1 MRFVDLLFVDRRPGA
16 ILCVFAFVIVTAV
29 LEQPVHA
36 ESSVQ
41 APVAETLQGELK
53 VMVFPGGFNWPIW
66 AAQENGIFAA
76 EGLKVSLTY
85 TTSSVEQISSL
96 MADNHQIAMTAV
108 DNVVAY
114 VEGAGEAELDEPA
127 DIFAFMGGDDGFLSL
142 IVQGEVKQ
150 FKDLEGR
157 ELAVDAMTTGY
168 AFVLRKMLQHGG
180 VSEDKVNFVS
190 VGGALQRM
198 DAMKR
203 GKYAGTV
210 LMTPFDIIAK
220 LNGMNQLLKAS
231 DVFDHYQGVV
241 GASRRS
247 WAESHNKELVAYIR
261 AYRKG
266 LRWLYDHRNKQA
278 AQAILIGHMPKV
290 TDALAEK
297 IYGVL
302 LAADGGFEPN
312 ASLNIE
318 GLQTVLNL
326 RKQFGGANVKLSD
339 PSAYYD
345 PGYFNQAV
353 ASE

>member
-1 MRFVDLLFVDRRPGA
+1 
-16 ILCVFAFVIVTAV
+16 
-29 LEQPVHA
+29 
-36 ESSVQ
+36 
-41 APVAETLQGELK
+41 LQGELK

-66 AAQENGIFAA
+66 AAQENGFFTA

-96 MADNHQIAMTAV
+96 MAGNHQIAMTAV

-142 IVQGEVKQ
+142 IVQGEVTR

-198 DAMKR
+198 DAMKQ

-210 LMTPFDIIAK
+210 LMTPFDIVAE

-231 DVFDHYQGVV
+231 DMFDHYQGVV
-241 GASRRS
+241 GAARRS
-247 WAESHNKELVAYIR
+247 WAASHNRELVSYIR

-266 LRWLYDHRNKQA
+266 LRWLYDFRNKQA
-278 AQAILIGHMPKV
+278 AQAILMQHLPQV
-290 TDALAEK
+290 TGSLAER
-297 IYGVL
+297 IYAVL
-302 LAADGGFEPN
+302 LAPEGGFEPN
-312 ASLNIE
+312 ASLDME
-318 GLQTVLNL
+318 GLQTVLDL
-326 RKQFGGANVKLSD
+326 RNQFGDGTVSLNE
-339 PSAYYD
+339 PSRYYD
-345 PGYFNQAV
+345 SMFYDQAI
-353 ASE
+353 SSH